1 MNITVL
7 GCGRWGSFL
16 AWYHGKNHRV
26 TLWGREGSRGLAQLM
41 QTRTNAYVTLPD
53 SVTLTHDLEMALSAS
68 DTIVISISAQELR
81 AFAQQLDAYPIA
93 GKTFILCMK
102 GLEANSGARL
112 SEVLRTTLTQTV
124 HIAVWVGPGHVEDF
138 TRGVPNC
145 MVVDSDEPAVV
156 ETIVQTLNS
165 DLIRLYKGDDLVGTE
180 VGAAAK
186 NVVGIA
192 AGMLDGKDLSSLKGS
207 LMARGAREI
216 ARLMHAM
223 GANELS
229 AYGLCHL
236 GDYEATLFSKH
247 SHNRAFGEAYVRGE
261 PYAQLAEGV
270 ATVQALVKLGLEYNV
285 DLPICKTIYDVL
297 YEKKDADEALR
308 ALFQRSVK
316 GEFYL

>member
-16 AWYHGKNHRV
+16 AWYHSRQNSV
-26 TLWGREGSRGLAQLM
+26 TLWGRAGFPDIEALQA
-41 QTRTNAYVTLPD
+41 TRTNEYVTMPESICITTDL
-53 SVTLTHDLEMALSAS
+53 SVALAAS
-68 DTIVISISAQELR
+68 DTVVISISAQHLR
-81 AFAQQLDAYPIA
+81 DLAQNIDKHPVA

-102 GLEANSGARL
+102 GLDSDTGERL
-112 SEVLRTTLTQTV
+112 SLILRNTLTQKV
-124 HIAVWVGPGHVEDF
+124 HIAVWVGPGHVQDF
-138 TRGVPNC
+138 TAGIPNC
-145 MVVDSDEPAVV
+145 QVVDSDEPEVV
-156 ETIVQTLNS
+156 DTIVDTLSS
-165 DLIRLYKGDDLVGTE
+165 DLIRLYKGNDLVGTE

-192 AGMLDGKDLSSLKGS
+192 AGMLDGKGLTSLKGA

-236 GDYEATLFSKH
+236 GDYEATLFSPH
-247 SHNRAFGEAYVRGE
+247 SHNRKFGETYIKGE
-261 PYAQLAEGV
+261 PYTQLAEGV
-270 ATVQALVKLGLEYNV
+270 PTVKALVHLGEEYGV
-285 DLPICKTIYDVL
+285 DLPICKTIYAIL
-297 YEKKDADEALR
+297 YENASADHALK

-316 GEFYL
+316 GEFDL